1 MNVLKDLLNEIK
13 PSVEAAEKNGDVSSK
28 NEAFTNSVILNNAM
42 RTVEDIRETSPKMS
56 ALEKE
61 GKIIIVAAVH
71 DMATG
76 KVKFM

>member
-1 MNVLKDLLNEIK
+1 M
-13 PSVEAAEKNGDVSSK
+13 EAKKKNGEVSSK
-28 NEAFTNSVILNNAM
+28 NEAFTNSVISNNAM
-42 RTVEDIRETSPKMS
+42 RTVEDIRDTSPKMA

-61 GKIIIVAAVH
+61 GKIKIVAAVY